1 MRIIQIVIVFILV
14 LIAPQSMFGSP
25 QQVSNKSQ
33 PTFKEAVDIC
43 ILSVRKETDNSFGF
57 KHSQFD
63 AYIMPDNFV
72 EFIGTQKEH
81 FSFKKCLNEKGHP
94 IESIRDSVKD

>member
-57 KHSQFD
+57 KHSHSPF
-63 AYIMPDNFV
+63 A
-72 EFIGTQKEH
+72 H
-81 FSFKKCLNEKGHP
+81 FEIAFQELE
-94 IESIRDSVKD
+94 V